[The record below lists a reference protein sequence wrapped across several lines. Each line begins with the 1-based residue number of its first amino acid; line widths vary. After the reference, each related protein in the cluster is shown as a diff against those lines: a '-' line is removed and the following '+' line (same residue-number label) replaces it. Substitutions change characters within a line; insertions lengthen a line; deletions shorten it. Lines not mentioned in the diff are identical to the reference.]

1 MLVIDPK
8 KDLTP
13 IGRIASRFGL
23 PGVDGDKLLAVAE
36 QLGLSP
42 ARRVDR
48 TVYFDLRQVKAI
60 VAAIQAEHEP
70 PQ

>member
-23 PGVDGDKLLAVAE
+23 PGVDVDKLLAVAE

-42 ARRVDR
+42 AMRVDR
-48 TVYFDLRQVKAI
+48 TVYFDLRQ
-60 VAAIQAEHEP
+60 
-70 PQ
+70 

>member
-13 IGRIASRFGL
+13 IGFGL
-23 PGVDGDKLLAVAE
+23 PGVDVDKLLAVAE

-42 ARRVDR
+42 AMRVDR